1 MTLLKLNKHR
11 NENKMGFNGF
21 CISVLIPQVLD
32 KQGNTFGSSFLLT
45 SLMDVL
51 ILKTITKKLLG
62 VLILNGHLLDHST
75 IKCRQAIKFQIKTMK
90 VSVNIRNQCLPF

>member
-1 MTLLKLNKHR
+1 
-11 NENKMGFNGF
+11 
-21 CISVLIPQVLD
+21 
-32 KQGNTFGSSFLLT
+32 
-45 SLMDVL
+45 MDVL